1 MNDYKKL
8 KEKKER
14 AIAIFVNRNY
24 IFALGALI
32 INLQNI
38 STRYD
43 NLIIYNY
50 DLTEEDKKILLGLE
64 PRCIFI
70 NYLFE
75 DLKNEFNIN
84 KISLK
89 IESFLKR
96 YSHLSYIKLKA
107 LENLELFKTVLLID
121 LDILIKDSIEE
132 LFSLDCDIAWRNG
145 NTFKQKF
152 CPADVR
158 MKKKFN
164 EISEFKDIDEK
175 TPTPN
180 GGLIVLN
187 DKFNYQKAYT
197 DGKFFLAAYIDFF
210 SAGIDEL
217 TFGFLCHKNNL
228 NLLSLNSN
236 IYNSFPQFYTN
247 ESKIIHFFG
256 ASLKPWTNPFIQA
269 LFPEWMNNYK
279 IFIDKTGKT
288 YPDVQIF
295 NNLGGDVVKP
305 FIIRE
310 LWENFLKNANFKI
323 PKSLHLR
330 YDFTKEWLI
339 FDYNSFIYYEI
350 KLFLYEP
357 NQYIVGMWLKG
368 DFILTN
374 EHLNQTIQSLINNN
388 KNFFQIQKD
397 TRGIYIYSK
406 KQSIEKIFSCFEY
419 LYSIT
424 SQIRKL
430 LI

>member
-1 MNDYKKL
+1 M
-8 KEKKER
+8 KKER
-14 AIAIFVNRNY
+14 AIAIFVNSDY
-24 IFALGALI
+24 VFALGTLI
-32 INLQNI
+32 INLKQIN
-38 STRYD
+38 TKYD
-43 NLIIYNY
+43 NLIAYSY
-50 DLTEEDKKILLGLE
+50 DLTEEDKKFIMDLE
-64 PRCIFI
+64 PRCKFI
-70 NYLFE
+70 NYTYDDFV
-75 DLKNEFNIN
+75 KEFNIKKLSN
-84 KISLK
+84 LSQ
-89 IESFLKR
+89 SFIKR
-96 YSHLSYIKLKA
+96 YSHLSYIKLKI
-107 LENLELFKTVLLID
+107 LELLDSFKCVLLVD
-121 LDILIKDSIEE
+121 LDVLIMDSIDE
-132 LFSLDCDIAWRNG
+132 LFDLKCNIAWRNG

-158 MKKKFN
+158 MNKKFN
-164 EISEFKDIDEK
+164 EIKEFKEINDI

-180 GGLIVLN
+180 GGLVIVN
-187 DKFNYQKAYT
+187 DNFNYQKAYT